1 MKWYDGVPHSRVM
14 FNEFQPKAFLRA
26 FGWGTIQMPKLLEL
40 SNCCSVINT
49 RSRWLPNARQVG
61 RHGQLKHTSLLNYSP
76 LYPKA
81 NFIFI
86 SLLFFYKKNLWWR
99 FRSLLI
105 HSLVT
110 PDHKNMEKSSII
122 FEYQPLKIEIEQKF
136 YLSGQTW
143 YLINSLNKASSV
155 SNCCELKRNI
165 FFSNFAFYT
174 LFIVI

>member
-1 MKWYDGVPHSRVM
+1 MTCTHRKIIKQPLKLIIFYALKFSNGTPYSRYRGTQTV
-14 FNEFQPKAFLRA
+14 RA
-26 FGWGTIQMPKLLEL
+26 FKLLF
-40 SNCCSVINT
+40 S
-49 RSRWLPNARQVG
+49 
-61 RHGQLKHTSLLNYSP
+61 HGQLKHTSLSNYSS

-81 NFIFI
+81 NFILI

-99 FRSLLI
+99 FRGLLI

-110 PDHKNMEKSSII
+110 PDHKNMEKSSLI
-122 FEYQPLKIEIEQKF
+122 FGYQPLKIEIEQKF

-165 FFSNFAFYT
+165 FFFNFAFYIP
-174 LFIVI
+174 FIVI

>member
-1 MKWYDGVPHSRVM
+1 M

-81 NFIFI
+81 NFILI

-99 FRSLLI
+99 FRGLLI

-110 PDHKNMEKSSII
+110 PKNMEKSSLNLETNPSTLKLSRI
-122 FEYQPLKIEIEQKF
+122 FIWAVRID
-136 YLSGQTW
+136 TW
-143 YLINSLNKASSV
+143 LIRLIKHRPFRIVAS
-155 SNCCELKRNI
+155 
-165 FFSNFAFYT
+165 
-174 LFIVI
+174 